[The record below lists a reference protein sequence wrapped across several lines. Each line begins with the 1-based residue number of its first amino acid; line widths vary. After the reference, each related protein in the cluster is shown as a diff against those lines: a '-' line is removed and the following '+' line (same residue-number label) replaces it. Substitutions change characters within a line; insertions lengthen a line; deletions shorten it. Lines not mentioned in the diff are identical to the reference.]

1 MCYTLTVGEGRVC
14 HSGISDN
21 FHQNSEPKEAKMTAL
36 SKIVTTLFLA
46 ATLFL
51 QGCATNKSNILC
63 AGPQGCQSKTVAAN
77 TQWSVQLGDNLFVHP
92 EYKDLY
98 VHPQTGAWEPSATCG
113 TPSLLRTLTYS
124 LIGGVA
130 SGVAYKFVSNPYAA
144 GAVGGAANG
153 LANQMN
159 QSGLNQACRN
169 AATVA
174 AQHNAQPEVA
184 YKIIEWDE
192 RRQQEQNRVRQQVR
206 NELAG
211 TGAPQQ
217 VALAAPAVVV
227 GSTEWC
233 YAEATQKYGGAE
245 QFVKRCQAS
254 GRSWGAVTTP
264 QGQKGCGCQ

>member
-1 MCYTLTVGEGRVC
+1 M
-14 HSGISDN
+14 
-21 FHQNSEPKEAKMTAL
+21 
-36 SKIVTTLFLA
+36 SKYFYVFGLVVV
-46 ATLFL
+46 LFL
-51 QGCATNKSNILC
+51 QGCAMNKSNVLC
-63 AGPQGCQSKTVAAN
+63 AGPQGCQSKTVVAN

-92 EYKDLY
+92 QYKDLY
-98 VHPQTGAWEPSATCG
+98 EHRETGAWEPSATCG

-130 SGVAYKFVSNPYAA
+130 SAGAYKFVSSPYAA
-144 GAVGGAANG
+144 GAIGGTVNG
-153 LANQMN
+153 LVNQMN

-233 YAEATQKYGGAE
+233 YAEATQKYGGADK
-245 QFVKRCQAS
+245 FVQRCQAG
-254 GRSWGAVTTP
+254 GRSWGSVTTP